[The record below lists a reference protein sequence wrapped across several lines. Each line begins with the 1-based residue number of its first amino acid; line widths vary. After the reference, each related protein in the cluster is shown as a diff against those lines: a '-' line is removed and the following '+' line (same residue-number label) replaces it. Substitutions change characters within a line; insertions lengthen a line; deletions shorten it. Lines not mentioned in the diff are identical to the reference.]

1 MGMYAAFLAVA
12 GLIVLAFLGVQAAG
26 LHFLF
31 GALIPYVAFL
41 VFVGGFAYRV
51 YLWGTSPVPF
61 RIPTTAGQ
69 MQSFDWIKPN
79 RFDNPS
85 NGFGVVVR
93 MILEVLCFRSLFRN
107 TKSEI
112 HEGRLVHGSEKMLWL
127 FAILFHY
134 AFLVVFIRH
143 FRLFL
148 ENVPGL
154 ILIIESLDGFFQF
167 GVPFV
172 YLTDI
177 MLVAGVSF
185 LLARRILLPQI
196 RYISMM
202 ADYFPLFLI
211 LGIALTGI
219 LMRYFIRVDITAA
232 KAFVI
237 GLVSLK
243 PVSAPE
249 IGVIFYI
256 HLFLISSLLVYF
268 PFSKLMHM
276 GGVFMSPTRN
286 LANNSRMVR
295 HINPWNP
302 EVHVHTYAEYEE
314 EFRDKMK
321 QVGIPV
327 EKE

>member
-1 MGMYAAFLAVA
+1 MGMYVAFLAVA

-31 GALIPYVAFL
+31 GALIPYIAFFT
-41 VFVGGFAYRV
+41 FVLGFAYRV

-69 MQSFDWIKPN
+69 MQSLPWVKPN
-79 RFDNPS
+79 KFDNPS

-93 MILEVLCFRSLFRN
+93 MALEVLLFRSLFRN

-112 HEGRLVHGSEKMLWL
+112 HSGRLVHGSDKWLWL
-127 FAILFHY
+127 FGLMFHY
-134 AFLVVFIRH
+134 AFLIVFIRH
-143 FRLFL
+143 FRIFL
-148 ENVPGL
+148 ENVPSF
-154 ILIIESLDGFFQF
+154 ILIIESLDGFFQV

-172 YLTDI
+172 YITDL
-177 MLVAGVSF
+177 MLVAGATF
-185 LLARRILLPQI
+185 LFARRVLLPQV
-196 RYISMM
+196 RYISLA

-211 LGIALTGI
+211 IGIAISGI

-232 KAFVI
+232 KLFV
-237 GLVSLK
+237 VSLLSFK
-243 PVSAPE
+243 PVPSAE

-256 HLFLISSLLVYF
+256 HLFLVSTLLAYF
-268 PFSKLMHM
+268 PFSKLMHF
-276 GGVFMSPTRN
+276 GGVFLSPTRN
-286 LANNSRMVR
+286 LANNSRTVR

-302 EVHVHTYAEYEE
+302 EVHVHTYAEYED

>member
-1 MGMYAAFLAVA
+1 MGMYVAFLAVA

-31 GALIPYVAFL
+31 GALIPYIAF
-41 VFVGGFAYRV
+41 FTFIIGFAYRV

-69 MQSFDWIKPN
+69 MQSFSWVKPN
-79 RFDNPS
+79 KFDNPS
-85 NGFGVVVR
+85 NGFGVIVR
-93 MILEVLCFRSLFRN
+93 MALEVLLFRSLFRN
-107 TKSEI
+107 TKSEL
-112 HEGRLVHGSEKMLWL
+112 HDGRLVHGSDKWLWL
-127 FAILFHY
+127 FGLLFHY
-134 AFLVVFIRH
+134 SFLIIFIRH

-148 ENVPGL
+148 ENVPGI
-154 ILIIESLDGFFQF
+154 ILIIESLDGFFQA

-172 YLTDI
+172 YLTDLMI
-177 MLVAGVSF
+177 VAGATF
-185 LLARRILLPQI
+185 LFARRVLLPQI
-196 RYISMM
+196 RYISMA

-211 LGIALTGI
+211 LGIAFTGI
-219 LMRYFIRVDITAA
+219 LMRYFIRVDITGA
-232 KAFVI
+232 KQIVI
-237 GLVSLK
+237 SLLSFK
-243 PVSAPE
+243 PAPSPE
-249 IGVIFYI
+249 VGVIFYI
-256 HLFLISSLLVYF
+256 HLFLVSTLLAYF

-276 GGVFMSPTRN
+276 GGVFLSPTRN

-302 EVHVHTYAEYEE
+302 KVHVHTYGEYED

>member
-1 MGMYAAFLAVA
+1 MGMYAALLAVA
-12 GLIVLAFLGVQAAG
+12 GLIVLAFLGVQIG
-26 LHFLF
+26 LHFLL
-31 GALIPYVAFL
+31 GVLIPYVAVA
-41 VFVGGFAYRV
+41 VFIGGFAYRV

-61 RIPTTAGQ
+61 RVPTTAGQ
-69 MQSFDWIKPN
+69 MQSFNWIKRN

-85 NGFGVVVR
+85 TGFEVLVR
-93 MILEVLCFRSLFRN
+93 MALEVFCFRSLFRN

-112 HEGRLVHGSEKMLWL
+112 QDGRLIHGSDKWLWL

-134 AFLVVFIRH
+134 SFLVVFVRH

-148 ENVPGL
+148 ENVPSF
-154 ILIIESLDGFFQF
+154 IMTIESLDGFFQM

-172 YLTDI
+172 YLTDV
-177 MLVAGVSF
+177 LLLTGVIA
-185 LLARRILLPQI
+185 LLARRIMLPHVK
-196 RYISMM
+196 YISMM

-211 LGIALTGI
+211 IAIACTGI
-219 LMRYFIRVDITAA
+219 LMRYFIRVDITEV

-243 PVSAPE
+243 PVSSSG

-256 HLFLISSLLVYF
+256 HLFLISTLLFYF

-302 EVHVHTYAEYEE
+302 EVHVHTYAEYED

-321 QVGIPV
+321 QAGIPV

>member
-31 GALIPYVAFL
+31 GALIPYIAFAT
-41 VFVGGFAYRV
+41 FIIGFAYRV

-69 MQSFDWIKPN
+69 MQSFDWITPN
-79 RFDNPS
+79 KFDNPS
-85 NGFGVVVR
+85 NGFGVMVR
-93 MILEVLCFRSLFRN
+93 MALEVLCFRSLFRN

-112 HEGRLVHGSEKMLWL
+112 HEGRLVHGSDKWLWL

-134 AFLVVFIRH
+134 SFLVVFIRH

-148 ENVPGL
+148 EQVPGL
-154 ILIIESLDGFFQF
+154 ILIIESLDGFFQI

-172 YLTDI
+172 YLTDL
-177 MLVAGVSF
+177 MLVAGVAF

-202 ADYFPLFLI
+202 SDYFPLFLI
-211 LGIALTGI
+211 LGIAISGI
-219 LMRYFIRVDITAA
+219 LMRYFIRVDITAV
-232 KAFVI
+232 KMFVI

-243 PVSAPE
+243 PVSVPE
-249 IGVIFYI
+249 IGVIFYV
-256 HLFLISSLLVYF
+256 HLFLISTLLFYF
-268 PFSKLMHM
+268 PFSKLMHA
-276 GGVFMSPTRN
+276 GGVFLSPTRN
-286 LANNSRMVR
+286 LANNNRMVR

-302 EVHVHTYAEYEE
+302 TVHVHTYTEYED

-321 QVGIPV
+321 AAGIPV

>member
-1 MGMYAAFLAVA
+1 MGMYVAFLAVA

-31 GALIPYVAFL
+31 GALIPYIAFFTFI
-41 VFVGGFAYRV
+41 VGFAYRV

-69 MQSFDWIKPN
+69 MQSLPWVKPN
-79 RFDNPS
+79 KFDNPS
-85 NGFGVVVR
+85 TGFGVIVR
-93 MILEVLCFRSLFRN
+93 MALEVFLFRSLFRN

-112 HEGRLVHGSEKMLWL
+112 HAGRLVHGSDKWLWL
-127 FAILFHY
+127 FGLMFHY
-134 AFLVVFIRH
+134 AFLIIFIRH
-143 FRLFL
+143 FRIFL
-148 ENVPGL
+148 ENVPGF
-154 ILIIESLDGFFQF
+154 ILIIESLDGFFQV

-172 YLTDI
+172 YLTDL
-177 MLVAGVSF
+177 MLVAGATF
-185 LLARRILLPQI
+185 LFARRVLLPQV
-196 RYISMM
+196 RYISLA

-211 LGIALTGI
+211 LSIAISGI
-219 LMRYFIRVDITAA
+219 LMRYFIRVDITTA
-232 KAFVI
+232 KLFV
-237 GLVSLK
+237 VSLLSFK
-243 PVSAPE
+243 PVPSAE

-256 HLFLISSLLVYF
+256 HLFLVSTLLAYF
-268 PFSKLMHM
+268 PFSKLMHF
-276 GGVFMSPTRN
+276 GGVFLSPTRN
-286 LANNSRMVR
+286 LANNSRTVR

-302 EVHVHTYAEYEE
+302 EVHVHTYAEYED